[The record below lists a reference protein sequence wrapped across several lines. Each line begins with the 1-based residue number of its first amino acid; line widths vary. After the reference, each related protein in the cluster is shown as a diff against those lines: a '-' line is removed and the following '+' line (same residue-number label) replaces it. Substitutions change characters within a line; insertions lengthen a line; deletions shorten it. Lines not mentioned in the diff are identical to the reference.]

1 MKKIV
6 WLLIA
11 VLLMTSVPPVTAKAE
26 EKSYVTSEAEARTA
40 VSEGQTVVKYIA
52 DSARHQIPTDQAGNF
67 VSVYVYGFNVNKDTV
82 KPVFYDSN
90 NNEITGAVK
99 AVEKDKCG
107 AHFRLEK
114 INLSSWETMEQ
125 KYNVEL
131 MNFNEKGIKYYS
143 GNWQGVASPVT
154 IYSPDVYYHKYDNLA
169 CDVQS
174 QAKD

>member
-11 VLLMTSVPPVTAKAE
+11 ALLLTSVPPVTAKAD
-26 EKSYVTSEAEARTA
+26 EKSYVTSETEAKA
-40 VSEGQTVVKYIA
+40 CVNEGQTVIKYIM

-82 KPVFYDSN
+82 KPVFYDDN
-90 NNEITGAVK
+90 GNEITGAVK

-114 INLSSWETMEQ
+114 INMSSWETMQQ

-143 GNWQGVASPVT
+143 GN
-154 IYSPDVYYHKYDNLA
+154 
-169 CDVQS
+169 
-174 QAKD
+174 